1 MIGPNCHFP
10 SVASAKVSKRGGGH
24 DAKALAAGARA
35 KTTAAQDATDTGSA
49 TDRLPV
55 RNIARSDLAA
65 NSLNYMP
72 TDVECWCMN
81 RDDACDAGRHL
92 RLVAVALLLA
102 FELEPSD
109 AAYVRRF

>member
-1 MIGPNCHFP
+1 
-10 SVASAKVSKRGGGH
+10 
-24 DAKALAAGARA
+24 
-35 KTTAAQDATDTGSA
+35 
-49 TDRLPV
+49 
-55 RNIARSDLAA
+55 
-65 NSLNYMP
+65 
-72 TDVECWCMN
+72 MN